1 MKEKKPQSEFEILIS
16 NVFKKTGIIT
26 VLGIVSAIITNYAI
40 IQNTGINNSD
50 DIKELK
56 VALKDKASQKD
67 IEVVVKSVDAVV
79 KSMDAVVITQA
90 AYQKKQDT
98 FQGDMYFMFDKV
110 NGRLDRAFDKRF
122 TIK

>member
-26 VLGIVSAIITNYAI
+26 VLGIVAAIIVNYAI
-40 IQNTGINNSD
+40 VQNNGINNSD

>member
-1 MKEKKPQSEFEILIS
+1 MKEKETRSEFEILIS

-26 VLGIVSAIITNYAI
+26 VVGILAAIIINYAI

-56 VALKDKASQKD
+56 VALKEKASQKD
-67 IEVVVKSVDAVV
+67 IQAVVKSVDDMKTVQ
-79 KSMDAVVITQA
+79 TN
-90 AYQKKQDT
+90 YQTKQDK
-98 FQGDMYFMFDKV
+98 FQGDVYFMFDKV

-122 TIK
+122 TVK